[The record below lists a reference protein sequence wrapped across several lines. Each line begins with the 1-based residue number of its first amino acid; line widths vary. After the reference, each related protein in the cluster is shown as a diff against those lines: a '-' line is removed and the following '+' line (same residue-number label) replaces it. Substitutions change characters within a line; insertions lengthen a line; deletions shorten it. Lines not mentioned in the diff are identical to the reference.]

1 MKPPEWT
8 VREFAALERVVPRT
22 VHRWIDKGAIEA
34 RRTPGGG
41 IRIPDPRA
49 ASTPLRATTRIAD
62 ASRR

>member
-1 MKPPEWT
+1 MKPTEWT

-41 IRIPDPRA
+41 IRIPDARAPSAPRRE
-49 ASTPLRATTRIAD
+49 PTRRE
-62 ASRR
+62 S